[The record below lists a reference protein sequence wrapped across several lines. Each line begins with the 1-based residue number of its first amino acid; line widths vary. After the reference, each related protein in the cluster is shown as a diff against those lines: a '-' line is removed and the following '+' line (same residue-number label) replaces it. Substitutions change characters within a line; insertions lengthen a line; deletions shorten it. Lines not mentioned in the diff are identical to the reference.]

1 MPNKDNNDIIND
13 ILNEIDKKKN
23 TPPPES
29 APVQREKNPAADNP
43 VRKSPEVDRTASV
56 SAQKAPSHEA
66 VSDNNPAHQS
76 DVRIRKA
83 PVNKNA
89 QSDAKSDELHRSNN
103 SKNNKKKKKKKKRS
117 RLPGVLILTT
127 FIFAVS
133 ISLSLVIIA
142 YGKEML
148 GIGKSETTHLIVV
161 PEGATTEEIAEMLV
175 EDKIIKSPEFFKL
188 FSRLRKADAAY
199 IAGEHFVRPNMAYE
213 TIINELT
220 SVESTQNESVE
231 VTFPEGITLIDAA
244 YILEEN
250 HVCSA
255 DDFLFYFNAGGLGFN
270 FENRLNLNSNL
281 KFYRMEGFLFPD
293 TYYFYVDMEPEQV
306 CQKIYLNF
314 DNKMTE
320 ERYKRMEELNLN
332 LDQLITFASIV
343 QREAATTDSMTMVAS
358 VFWNRLNN
366 PDQFPLLQS
375 DPTTNYAENV
385 IKPHMEVYD
394 QVMIDAYDTYK
405 GTGLPPGPI
414 CNPGIEAIDAVLA
427 AVESDYF
434 YFYANINTGITYF
447 AATLEEHNA
456 NIEMVDQQIA
466 DAEAASAAAAQEAEN
481 AQN

>member
-13 ILNEIDKKKN
+13 ILNEIDKKKSS
-23 TPPPES
+23 PPPES
-29 APVQREKNPAADNP
+29 APVQRENNPAADNP
-43 VRKSPEVDRTASV
+43 VRKSPESDRTASV

-83 PVNKNA
+83 PANKNA
-89 QSDAKSDELHRSNN
+89 PSDAKIDDLHKSNN
-103 SKNNKKKKKKKKRS
+103 GKNNKKKKKKKKRS

-250 HVCSA
+250 QVCSA

-293 TYYFYVDMEPEQV
+293 TYYFYIDMEPEQV

-434 YFYANINTGITYF
+434 YFYANINTGMTYF

-466 DAEAASAAAAQEAEN
+466 EAEAASAAAAQEAEN

>member
-13 ILNEIDKKKN
+13 ILNEIDKKKSS
-23 TPPPES
+23 PPPES
-29 APVQREKNPAADNP
+29 APVQRENNPAADNP
-43 VRKSPEVDRTASV
+43 VRKSPESDRTASV

-83 PVNKNA
+83 PANKNA
-89 QSDAKSDELHRSNN
+89 QSDAKSDDLHKSNN
-103 SKNNKKKKKKKKRS
+103 GKNNKKKKKKKKRS

-250 HVCSA
+250 QVCSA

-293 TYYFYVDMEPEQV
+293 TYYFYIDMEPEQV

-434 YFYANINTGITYF
+434 YFYANINTGMTYF

-466 DAEAASAAAAQEAEN
+466 EAEAASAAAAQEAEN

>member
-13 ILNEIDKKKN
+13 ILNEIDKKKSS
-23 TPPPES
+23 PPSES
-29 APVQREKNPAADNP
+29 APVQRENNPAADNP
-43 VRKSPEVDRTASV
+43 VRKSPESDRTASV

-83 PVNKNA
+83 PANKNA
-89 QSDAKSDELHRSNN
+89 PSDAKIDDLHKSNN
-103 SKNNKKKKKKKKRS
+103 GKNNKKKKKKKKRS

-250 HVCSA
+250 QVCSA

-293 TYYFYVDMEPEQV
+293 TYYFYIDMEPEQV

-434 YFYANINTGITYF
+434 YFYANINTGMTYF

-466 DAEAASAAAAQEAEN
+466 EAEAASAAAAQEAEN

>member
-1 MPNKDNNDIIND
+1 
-13 ILNEIDKKKN
+13 
-23 TPPPES
+23 
-29 APVQREKNPAADNP
+29 
-43 VRKSPEVDRTASV
+43 
-56 SAQKAPSHEA
+56 
-66 VSDNNPAHQS
+66 
-76 DVRIRKA
+76 
-83 PVNKNA
+83 
-89 QSDAKSDELHRSNN
+89 
-103 SKNNKKKKKKKKRS
+103 
-117 RLPGVLILTT
+117 
-127 FIFAVS
+127 
-133 ISLSLVIIA
+133 
-142 YGKEML
+142 
-148 GIGKSETTHLIVV
+148 
-161 PEGATTEEIAEMLV
+161 
-175 EDKIIKSPEFFKL
+175 
-188 FSRLRKADAAY
+188 
-199 IAGEHFVRPNMAYE
+199 MAYE

-250 HVCSA
+250 QVCSA

-293 TYYFYVDMEPEQV
+293 TYYFYIDMEPEQV

-314 DNKMTE
+314 DKKMTE

-434 YFYANINTGITYF
+434 YFYANINTGMTYF

-466 DAEAASAAAAQEAEN
+466 EAEAASAAAAQEAEN